1 MSGLTD
7 LQNAVAAL
15 TSEQLTFLADVQAA
29 LQNGDNDQ
37 AVELVAQQI
46 TALQQQQQA
55 ADPGAPTTTP
65 PAPSPTS

>member
-15 TSEQLTFLADVQAA
+15 TAEQVTFLTDVQSA
-29 LQNGDNDQ
+29 LQNGDSDA
-37 AVELVAQQI
+37 AVELVANQI
-46 TALQQQQQA
+46 TALQQAQQA